1 MWWILQTIVISI
13 MIIYIAHHVVQ
24 VLKNNYTTPKTKDIV
39 GFQTKRYREMLEE
52 VLEKRDFSEPSSQL
66 DPKDFLGEDEKRH
79 MHDDLLQFME
89 QNA

>member
-13 MIIYIAHHVVQ
+13 IIIYIAHHVVQ

-39 GFQTKRYREMLEE
+39 GFQTKRYREMLQE
-52 VLEKRDFSEPSSQL
+52 VLEKRDFGDPSSQIESNG
-66 DPKDFLGEDEKRH
+66 FLGEDEKRN